1 MNTTWEISFCV
12 LSACCDTRACSS
24 AVTVTSYSPTSYVSL
39 RGIYSTNQRSLF
51 AVLLLQ
57 TLAVRKTKC
66 VASRC
71 SVHAGFPWFWVFVCA
86 SNGCSLFLSFLL
98 LCSFCLVLVALKLR
112 SLWLYSHARAI
123 RILNLR
129 VVVPHSF
136 PDYSREPPAVSIFE
150 KSSILIHSSIRLR
163 FPCMRRTRARPS
175 LRCLPASDSSPTN

>member
-1 MNTTWEISFCV
+1 MILFSLLFLCSFC
-12 LSACCDTRACSS
+12 CACSS

-86 SNGCSLFLSFLL
+86 SNGCSLLFSVSFFFLL
-98 LCSFCLVLVALKLR
+98 VRVALKLR
-112 SLWLYSHARAI
+112 SLVFTHLV
-123 RILNLR
+123 R
-129 VVVPHSF
+129 VASRYFHSVLGGLGF
-136 PDYSREPPAVSIFE
+136 PLLLMEP
-150 KSSILIHSSIRLR
+150 
-163 FPCMRRTRARPS
+163 
-175 LRCLPASDSSPTN
+175 N